1 LSDVAPAKLDPRA
14 REGLERVLA
23 LLAADPRS
31 LSSVRE
37 PNRAWEVH
45 VSDSLAGLEVDDLAR
60 AAAIADLGAGA
71 GFPGLPLAAARPR
84 ARVDLIESNRRK
96 ADFIAEAIAVAGLE
110 NARAVP
116 ARSETWATRP
126 PPVGGREAYDAVV
139 ARAVGPLAALAELAA
154 PLLREGGALVAWKGG
169 RDADE
174 ERELAASARGLAMAP
189 ERVLAVRPFEAARSR
204 HLHVVRKVG
213 PTPHGLPRRPG
224 VASKRARSRR
234 AS

>member
-1 LSDVAPAKLDPRA
+1 MSDVAPAKLDPRA

-110 NARAVP
+110 NARAV
-116 ARSETWATRP
+116 
-126 PPVGGREAYDAVV
+126 
-139 ARAVGPLAALAELAA
+139 GPLAALAELAA